1 MKLAA
6 AATEVIRSYL
16 ASAAEEMRRT
26 LIRTAFNP
34 VIYEV
39 LDFGISVYDANLD
52 LIADAR
58 SLALFLGA
66 NDYAIRKGV
75 EYVGIDRLERGDIV
89 LMNYPYWNSAH
100 SMDVTLFAPVFPDD
114 DGVARADERPFAF
127 TCIRAH
133 WMDLGAKDPGYVL
146 DSTDMHQEG
155 LIMPCL
161 KVYKRGVP
169 DREIF
174 ELIRFNSRM
183 PDLVIGDLEAQVAAT
198 RTGERRLMDLHRKF
212 GAETFERA
220 IAQILA
226 HGEAVARRELA
237 KLPRGTWSAS
247 DLVDDDGV
255 SDAPVP
261 IAVTV
266 TIDDAGMHCDFSAS
280 SPAVRGPINMP
291 FGLTQTV
298 CKLVLKSLTTPDVPS
313 NAGHFKPLT
322 VVAPPGNLFHAVYPA
337 ATFTLWTSH
346 LALEL
351 VYKALAQGM
360 PERLAASSGG
370 DVMGFMMVGH
380 DAAGQLY
387 AVSNNDAIGWGATL
401 EHDGVNATNHI
412 SGSLVRNTPIEVME
426 MKTGM
431 FVEAFELVPD
441 SGAAGTHRGGLGL
454 VRRIRFRTA
463 GEFLSVTKK
472 TRTRPW
478 SLAGGCE
485 SHPNRVRLFVDTDR
499 ERDVGTYRATIAAGD
514 VVECR
519 TGGGAGYGPPSARD
533 PQRVLDDV
541 REGYVSVDAA
551 RERYGVVLTSSDAP
565 TVDEAATR
573 LLRGEAAA

>member
-6 AATEVIRSYL
+6 ATTEVIRSYL

-39 LDFGISVYDANLD
+39 LDFGISIYDAD
-52 LIADAR
+52 LQLMADAR

-75 EYVGIDRLERGDIV
+75 EYVGAENLERGDIV

-100 SMDVTLFAPVFPDD
+100 AMDVTLFAPIFAETN
-114 DGVARADERPFAF
+114 DGGGADKPFAY

-155 LIMPCL
+155 LIMPGL
-161 KVYKRGVP
+161 KVYKCGKP
-169 DREIF
+169 DREIY

-183 PDLVIGDLEAQVAAT
+183 PDLVIGDLEAQVSAT
-198 RTGERRLMDLHRKF
+198 RTGERRLMELHRKF
-212 GAETFERA
+212 GGDALKQA
-220 IAQILA
+220 VSQIVA

-237 KLPRGTWSAS
+237 KLPRGTWTAT

-298 CKLVLKSLTTPDVPS
+298 CKLVLKSLTTPDLPS
-313 NAGHFKPLT
+313 NAGHFRPLT
-322 VVAPPGNLFHAVYPA
+322 VVAPPGNLFHAIYPA
-337 ATFTLWTSH
+337 ATFTLWTAH

-387 AVSNNDAIGWGATL
+387 AVSNNDAIGWGGTVD
-401 EHDGVNATNHI
+401 HDGANATNHI

-431 FVEAFELVPD
+431 FIEAFELLPD
-441 SGAAGTHRGGLGL
+441 SGGPGRHRGGLG
-454 VRRIRFRTA
+454 VRRRIRFRTP

-472 TRTRPW
+472 TRTPNWALDGGVESRPN
-478 SLAGGCE
+478 A
-485 SHPNRVRLFVDTDR
+485 VRLYADSPQ
-499 ERDVGTYRATIAAGD
+499 ERRVGTYRAAIAAGD
-514 VVECR
+514 VVECL
-519 TGGGAGYGPPSARD
+519 TGGGAGYGDAFERD
-533 PQRVLDDV
+533 PDAVAEDLRD
-541 REGYVSVDAA
+541 GYVSVDAA
-551 RERYGVVLTSSDAP
+551 RNAYGVVTLGGA
-565 TVDEAATR
+565 VDEAGTAA
-573 LLRGEAAA
+573 LRAERRA